1 MFHRVNLTLT
11 ALALGLL
18 LAATASAQTHDMGA
32 MGSLSKDYDGGGGP
46 AGGGDPNPPPGC
58 VGVQA
63 TITVVGMSFSPAV
76 VTITTGQPVC
86 WTWTNAPY
94 QHTVTAD
101 DGSFNT
107 GAPNSSG
114 NFQHT
119 FTTAG
124 TFGFYCQVHGSLTG
138 GMRGMVIVQ
147 DATGGGGGTG
157 GGSGPGTIALSP
169 TAYTVSGSAA
179 GAVTVTV
186 ARTGGSDGKATVKF
200 ATAPGTAKTG
210 KDFTPRTGVLSWAA
224 GDGAPKMIEI
234 PIKKEAA
241 SQPDKSFSVRLSRA
255 TGATLGTASAVIT
268 IHEDSP
274 GCGSAVAGDPAKL
287 RLVSTTDGPTT
298 PCDESSALC
307 LANGRF
313 EATVQWHPSTPGGDL
328 ESKRVQ
334 PSETPNSGLFASTA
348 DGNPQLLL
356 DVLDRCS
363 VNGHYWLSLA
373 AVTDQEFI
381 VRVRDTQ
388 TGRTRVYLNTAGST
402 PASLRDVEAFGA
414 CQ

>member
-1 MFHRVNLTLT
+1 MSYRVNLM

-18 LAATASAQTHDMGA
+18 LAVTASAQTHDMSGMSTA
-32 MGSLSKDYDGGGGP
+32 GKDYDGGGGP
-46 AGGGDPNPPPGC
+46 AGGGDPNPPAGC
-58 VGVQA
+58 AGVQA
-63 TITVVGMSFSPAV
+63 KINIIGMSFSPAV

-147 DATGGGGGTG
+147 DATTGGGSGGG
-157 GGSGPGTIALSP
+157 SGGSGPGTIALSP

-200 ATAPGTAKTG
+200 ATAPGTAKSG
-210 KDFTPRTGVLSWAA
+210 KDFTARTGLLSWAA
-224 GDGAPKMIEI
+224 GDGAPKTIEV

-241 SQPDKSFSVRLSRA
+241 SQPDKSFSVRLSKA
-255 TGATLGTASAVIT
+255 TGAALGTASAVIT

-274 GCGSAVAGDPAKL
+274 GCGSAVAGDPTKL
-287 RLVSTTDGPTT
+287 RLVGTTDGPTT
-298 PCDESSALC
+298 PCDESNALC
-307 LANGRF
+307 LGNGRF
-313 EATVQWHPSTPGGDL
+313 EATVQWRPSTPGGDL
-328 ESKRVQ
+328 GSKRVQ
-334 PSETPNSGLFASTA
+334 PSETPSSGLFASSA

-373 AVTDQEFI
+373 AVTDQEFM
-381 VRVRDTQ
+381 VSVRDTQ
-388 TGRTRVYLNTAGST
+388 TGQTRVYLNPAGST

>member
-1 MFHRVNLTLT
+1 MSYRVKLTLT

-18 LAATASAQTHDMGA
+18 LAVTASAQTHDMGA
-32 MGSLSKDYDGGGGP
+32 MGTLSKDYDGGGGP

-58 VGVQA
+58 AGVQA
-63 TITVVGMSFSPAV
+63 KITISGMSFTPAV
-76 VTITTGQPVC
+76 MTITKGQPVC

-107 GAPNSSG
+107 GAPDSSG

-119 FTTAG
+119 FTAAG

-147 DATGGGGGTG
+147 DTTTGGGS

-200 ATAPGTAKTG
+200 ATAPGTAKSG
-210 KDFTPRTGVLSWAA
+210 KDFTARTGLLSWAA
-224 GDGAPKMIEI
+224 GDATPKMIEI
-234 PIKKEAA
+234 PIKKQAA
-241 SQPDKSFSVRLSRA
+241 SQPDKSFSVRLSKA
-255 TGATLGTASAVIT
+255 TGAALGAASAVIT

-274 GCGSAVAGDPAKL
+274 GCGSAVAGDPTKL
-287 RLVSTTDGPTT
+287 RLVGTTDGPTT
-298 PCDESSALC
+298 PCDESNALC

-363 VNGHYWLSLA
+363 VNGYYWLSLA
-373 AVTDQEFI
+373 AVTDQELI

-402 PASLRDVEAFGA
+402 PSSLRDVEAFGA

>member
-1 MFHRVNLTLT
+1 MSYRVNLT

-18 LAATASAQTHDMGA
+18 LAASASAQTHTMSA
-32 MGSLSKDYDGGGGP
+32 MSAMNKDYDGGGGP
-46 AGGGDPNPPPGC
+46 AGGGDPNPPAGC
-58 VGVQA
+58 AGVQA
-63 TITVVGMSFSPAV
+63 KITISGMTFTPAV
-76 VTITTGQPVC
+76 VTITKGQPVC

-107 GAPNSSG
+107 GAPDSSG

-119 FTTAG
+119 FTAAG

-147 DATGGGGGTG
+147 DTTTGGGGGG
-157 GGSGPGTIALSP
+157 GGTGPGTIALSP
-169 TAYTVSGSAA
+169 AAYTVSGTA

-210 KDFTPRTGVLSWAA
+210 KDFTARTGVLSWAA
-224 GDGAPKMIEI
+224 GDGAAKTIEI
-234 PIKKEAA
+234 PIKKQTTA
-241 SQPDKSFSVRLSRA
+241 QPDKTFAVRLSKA
-255 TGATLGTASAVIT
+255 TGAALGTAVATVT
-268 IHEDSP
+268 IHDDT
-274 GCGSAVAGDPAKL
+274 GCNSISAASDPAKL
-287 RLVSTTDGPTT
+287 RLVDTTDGLTT
-298 PCDESSALC
+298 PCDDRAALC

-313 EATVQWHPSTPGGDL
+313 EAIVQWHPSTPGGDL